1 VTDVR
6 QDRPL
11 TAWQRL
17 SDNEHVRRG
26 AYLVPLA
33 LMAVVV
39 TASENAGTQSDPLA
53 FVKQAIAPLRLL
65 VGVLVGV
72 AATAVVGLL
81 QKGGHRIA
89 SPLDAIRTPIRA
101 TTALKPVRLALL
113 VVALVALLV
122 VPPQLQPAYQTNLVN
137 NVMVYALLALGLNV
151 VVGYAGLLD
160 LGYIAFFAIG
170 AYSAAYWSGRLPIQ
184 PPVEL
189 NLFLA
194 LPLAVAA
201 AMLAGVLLGAPTLR
215 LRGDYLAIVTLGFG
229 EIVRITAVNADTIT
243 NGPPGVIGIP
253 KFRFFGY
260 EFPRTPLP
268 YYYLALGI
276 IAVVFLAFRRLNE
289 SRVGRAWAAIREDE
303 VAAAAS
309 GVRTVYFKL
318 LAFAIGASTAG
329 LAGVFS
335 ASKVSFVSPANF
347 LLLFSILVLVY
358 VILGGM
364 GSLVGVI
371 IGAALGEFLPFYL
384 RAKVAPEDRFIYFGA
399 LLVVMMV
406 FRPQGMIPSRRRQR
420 ELQTHTGA
428 DALGGAG
435 TGDLGGAGVTV

>member
-1 VTDVR
+1 MTVVQ
-6 QDRPL
+6 QD
-11 TAWQRL
+11 TVSTWQRL

-39 TASENAGTQSDPLA
+39 TASGNAGTQADPMA
-53 FVKQAIAPLRLL
+53 FIKNAITPGRILM
-65 VGVLVGV
+65 GILVGV
-72 AATAVVGLL
+72 AATAAVGAL
-81 QKGGHRIA
+81 QHGGSTIA
-89 SPLDAIRTPIRA
+89 APVRA
-101 TTALKPVRLALL
+101 GVAPVRQGLASKPVRLVLL
-113 VVALVALLV
+113 AAALVALIV
-122 VPPQLQPAYQTNLVN
+122 VPPMLQPAYQTNLVN

-189 NLFLA
+189 NLFVA

-229 EIVRITAVNADTIT
+229 EIVRITAVNADNIT

-253 KFRFFGY
+253 RFEAFGY
-260 EFPRTPLP
+260 TFERRPLP
-268 YYYLALGI
+268 YYYLALAI
-276 IAVVFLAFRRLNE
+276 IAIVFLAFRRLNE

-309 GVRTVYFKL
+309 GVRTVKFKL

-364 GSLVGVI
+364 GSLTGVI

-399 LLVVMMV
+399 LLVLMMV
-406 FRPQGMIPSRRRQR
+406 FRPQGMIPSKRRQR
-420 ELQTHTGA
+420 ELQSETGA
-428 DALGGAG
+428 DGLSAAG
-435 TGDLGGAGVTV
+435 TGDLGGQGVTV

>member
-1 VTDVR
+1 VSASGTR
-6 QDRPL
+6 S
-11 TAWQRL
+11 TWARL
-17 SDNEHVRRG
+17 VGNDDVRRG
-26 AYLVPLA
+26 AYLVPLSI
-33 LMAVVV
+33 LVVIV
-39 TASENAGTQSDPLA
+39 SVSGNSGTQDNPL
-53 FVKQAIAPLRLL
+53 FLVKKAIQPGRMVVA
-65 VGVLVGV
+65 VLIGL
-72 AATAVVGLL
+72 AATVVVGLFHRGGL
-81 QKGGHRIA
+81 AVTGPVRKGAQPVRDLAGQKW
-89 SPLDAIRTPIRA
+89 
-101 TTALKPVRLALL
+101 VRLALIAA
-113 VVALVALLV
+113 ALVALIV

-137 NVMVYALLALGLNV
+137 NVAVYAMLALGLNV

-170 AYSAAYWSGRLPIQ
+170 SYSAAYWSGRLPVH
-184 PPVEL
+184 PPIEL

-194 LPLAVAA
+194 LPLSVAA

-229 EIVRITAVNADTIT
+229 EIIRITAVNAQSIT

-253 KFRFFGY
+253 KFNIFGY
-260 EFPRTPLP
+260 EFERKPLP
-268 YYYLALGI
+268 YYYLALVI
-276 IAVVFLAFRRLNE
+276 IALIFLAFRRLDD

-309 GVRTVYFKL
+309 GVRTVKFKL

-329 LAGVFS
+329 LAGVFN
-335 ASKVSFVSPANF
+335 ASKVSFVSPSNF

-364 GSLVGVI
+364 GSLVGAIV
-371 IGAALGEFLPFYL
+371 GAALGEFLPFYL
-384 RAKVAPEDRFIYFGA
+384 RGRVAPEDRFIYFGA
-399 LLVVMMV
+399 LLVLMMV

-420 ELQTHTGA
+420 ELQTDSGA

-435 TGDLGGAGVTV
+435 TGDLGGVGVQV

>member
-1 VTDVR
+1 MSTVTESR
-6 QDRPL
+6 GTSWREF
-11 TAWQRL
+11 A
-17 SDNEHVRRG
+17 DNEHVRRG
-26 AYLVPLA
+26 AYLVPLG
-33 LMAVVV
+33 LLVVIV
-39 TASENAGTQSDPLA
+39 SASANPGNQSNPLA
-53 FVKQAIAPLRLL
+53 FLKEAMKPGRLA
-65 VGVLVGV
+65 VGVLVGLV
-72 AATAVVGLL
+72 ATVVVGLL
-81 QKGGHRIA
+81 SKGGERLGTPI
-89 SPLDAIRTPIRA
+89 DAGAAPIRA
-101 TTALKPVRLALL
+101 ALERKEVRLTLTA
-113 VVALVALLV
+113 VALIALIV

-137 NVMVYALLALGLNV
+137 NVAVYALLALGLNV

-170 AYSAAYWSGRLPIQ
+170 SYSAAFWSGRLPVQ
-184 PPVEL
+184 PPIEL

-194 LPLAVAA
+194 LPLSVAA

-229 EIVRITAVNADTIT
+229 EIVRITAVNADKIT

-253 KFRFFGY
+253 RFKFFGY

-268 YYYLALGI
+268 YYYLALAI
-276 IAVVFLAFRRLNE
+276 IAMVFLAFRRMDD

-309 GVRTVYFKL
+309 GVRTVKFKL

-364 GSLVGVI
+364 GSLVGVVV
-371 IGAALGEFLPFYL
+371 GAALGEFLPFYL
-384 RAKVAPEDRFIYFGA
+384 RGKVAPEDRFIYFGA
-399 LLVVMMV
+399 LLVLMMV
-406 FRPQGMIPSRRRQR
+406 FRPQGMIPSKRRKR
-420 ELQTHTGA
+420 ELETHTGA

>member
-1 VTDVR
+1 MSTVTQGRGAGSWRDF
-6 QDRPL
+6 
-11 TAWQRL
+11 A
-17 SDNEHVRRG
+17 DNEHVRRG

-33 LMAVVV
+33 LLAVVV
-39 TASENAGTQSDPLA
+39 SASENPGNQLNPLA
-53 FVKQAIAPLRLL
+53 FLKEAVKPGRLL
-65 VGVLVGV
+65 VGLVAGV
-72 AATAVVGLL
+72 VATVAVGFLSKGNERFGRAADARAVPIRQALERKEVRYALTAVAL
-81 QKGGHRIA
+81 IA
-89 SPLDAIRTPIRA
+89 LI
-101 TTALKPVRLALL
+101 
-113 VVALVALLV
+113 V

-137 NVMVYALLALGLNV
+137 NVAVYALLALGLNV

-170 AYSAAYWSGRLPIQ
+170 AYSAAFWSGRLPVQ
-184 PPVEL
+184 PPIEL

-194 LPLAVAA
+194 LPLSVAA

-229 EIVRITAVNADTIT
+229 EIVRITAVNADNIT

-253 KFRFFGY
+253 KFKFFGY

-268 YYYLALGI
+268 YYYLALAI
-276 IAVVFLAFRRLNE
+276 IAIVFLAFRRMDD

-309 GVRTVYFKL
+309 GVRTVKFKL

-371 IGAALGEFLPFYL
+371 VGAALGEFLPFYL
-384 RAKVAPEDRFIYFGA
+384 RGKVAPEDRFIYFGA
-399 LLVVMMV
+399 LLVLMMV
-406 FRPQGMIPSRRRQR
+406 FRPQGMIPSKRRKR
-420 ELQTHTGA
+420 ELETHTGA